1 MANDAE
7 VSQYVNERTANR
19 RYEDWEPAA
28 EWAQDEDRPTYAW
41 TVEGKVESGTLVEY
55 AEAHRQAHYAG
66 LDVSRHLWDGTDL
79 VLPHISQAE
88 WSEDDYATV
97 TISVDIGETQ
107 PGEQLDVA
115 QYRIDGRA

>member
-19 RYEDWEPAA
+19 GWQHDEPD
-28 EWAQDEDRPTYAW
+28 DEDRPTYAW
-41 TVEGKVESGTLVEY
+41 TVEGDVVSGTLAEY

-66 LDVSRHLWDGTDL
+66 LDVSPHVWDGDEIVEPL
-79 VLPHISQAE
+79 FNQGPY
-88 WSEDDYATV
+88 SEDDYAYV
-97 TISVDIGETQ
+97 TITVDIGETQ
-107 PGEQLDVA
+107 PGERLDVA